1 MLRIVTNDLKSRVR
15 HSSYSGL
22 IAFIILVLTL
32 VCLPRGTFANI
43 TTISIDSAKLKQ
55 MSNSSWIIIA
65 FALTYGIIFSI
76 IEFFFIKNAEKIDR
90 EAGINNWIFTTT
102 FSKIRYILAKFSSN
116 CLILLSFW
124 LVSILITAIISFLR
138 FPSQMQLFVD
148 RLDYFFIF
156 LPGLFLIA
164 SLSLFFET
172 FSWLRKTMGN
182 IIATLGYIAILST
195 NLICGL
201 SGNNAP
207 LLLQILDFSN
217 TSILIRTIVK
227 NVYEVTGSKSSEIM
241 FLASN
246 AHVSSAGKQEII
258 FSKPYLTATDKNVLI
273 GQLILSIFLVIGSVL
288 LFHNEKQHVNELP
301 QLKMPEAKGQNVYVA
316 NNVLAK
322 SRPNLLS
329 TIIAEIKR
337 AFVQINLIW
346 GLGFIAL
353 WLVMIFNK
361 SNISLSLLPVLSIYS
376 LNLFV
381 RTINQ
386 TQEHNF
392 SQWLGSIK
400 LKNLQFYGE
409 VISLILISLFIV
421 VPIVIKGTDFL
432 SLVLL
437 AIMIV
442 LIAEV
447 SLRIIRSER
456 LFEGIVVLY
465 WFVYLN
471 NANFLS
477 EPMVYLLIDL
487 ILMGLLLVKVKI
499 ERK

>member
-1 MLRIVTNDLKSRVR
+1 MLNIAINDLKSRTR
-15 HSSYSGL
+15 RSSYFGL
-22 IAFIILVLTL
+22 IAFIILILTL
-32 VCLPRGTFANI
+32 VCLPKGTFANV

-55 MSNSSWIIIA
+55 MSNASWIIIA

-76 IEFFFIKNAEKIDR
+76 TEFFFIKSAEEIDR
-90 EAGINNWIFTTT
+90 QAGINNWMFSTA
-102 FSKIRYILAKFSSN
+102 FSKIKYILAKFSSN
-116 CLILLSFW
+116 CLILFSFW

-138 FPSQMQLFVD
+138 FPLQMQLFVD

-172 FSWLRKTMGN
+172 FSWLRKTIGN
-182 IIATLGYIAILST
+182 IIATIGYIAILST
-195 NLICGL
+195 NLIFGL

-227 NVYEVTGSKSSEIM
+227 NVYKVTGSKSSEIM

-246 AHVSSAGKQEII
+246 AHVSSAGKQSIV
-258 FSKPYLTATDKNVLI
+258 FSKPYLTTIDKNVLV
-273 GQLILSIFLVIGSVL
+273 GQLVLSIFLIVVSVL
-288 LFHNEKQHVNELP
+288 FFHNEQHVSESL
-301 QLKMPEAKGQNVYVA
+301 QLKRPETKSQNVYTA
-316 NNVLAK
+316 NNISARP
-322 SRPNLLS
+322 RPNLLS
-329 TIIAEIKR
+329 TVMAEIKR
-337 AFVQINLIW
+337 LFIQINLIW
-346 GLGFIAL
+346 GLGFIII
-353 WLVMIFNK
+353 WLIMIINK
-361 SNISLSLLPVLSIYS
+361 SNIGLSLLPVLSIYS
-376 LNLFV
+376 LNLYV
-381 RTINQ
+381 RIIDQ

-409 VISLILISLFIV
+409 VISLILFSLLMV
-421 VPIVIKGTDFL
+421 LPILIKGIDL
-432 SLVLL
+432 WSLILL

-447 SLRIIRSER
+447 SLRIFHTER
-456 LFEGIVVLY
+456 LFEAIIVLY

-477 EPMVYLLIDL
+477 NIMTYLLIDI
-487 ILMGLLLVKVKI
+487 ILMSLLLVKIKI
-499 ERK
+499 ESK